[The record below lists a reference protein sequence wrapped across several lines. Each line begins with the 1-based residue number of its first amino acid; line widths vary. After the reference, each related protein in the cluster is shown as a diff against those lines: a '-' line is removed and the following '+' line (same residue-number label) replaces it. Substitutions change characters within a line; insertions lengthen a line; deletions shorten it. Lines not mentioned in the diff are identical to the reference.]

1 MSHSTQKSKTTTQ
14 KFIEILDIVDNIVLL
29 ASGNACSI
37 IEVQATNFALLSQEE
52 QDSRVLS
59 YSSLLNSLSFPIQ
72 IFIRSKKIDISS
84 YLKLLDLEVEK
95 SQNQLLKTQI
105 NSYKDFVQELVKVN
119 IVLDKKFYIVLPY
132 TGMESGINMSRE
144 NFFLSAKSKLLTKAE
159 SLHSMLR
166 RMNLSARTLD
176 KDELTKLFH
185 EIYNGD
191 FEQPGEISQNA
202 QKDMVPLVDIIAPS
216 SAEVDF
222 NFIRVGERFYKT
234 FFIVGY
240 PRYVSPNWL
249 SPVID
254 FNHSLNISMFVY
266 PTSSSDVL
274 SDLRRKT
281 AEMEATISSQIDQ
294 GLVIDAKV
302 QAALEDAEGLTEELA
317 KGMERFFQMSLY
329 ITLYSESLP
338 ELEQSSKRLESTLSS
353 LLILPKLSTL
363 QMEDGFKSTIPYGT
377 DNLFLT
383 RNMDTTSLAS
393 TFPFTSATLTQDK
406 GIVYGL
412 NQQNGSLII
421 FDRFSLENANEV
433 VFGKSGSGKSFLI
446 KLEAMRQF
454 MFGTEIIIID
464 PEGEYESI
472 AKILGGEYVSFT
484 AGSPVKIN
492 PFDLSGMYVEG
503 ENELGLKIL
512 SLHGLLRIVL
522 GELDAVHDAI
532 LDRALVETYRQ
543 KGITT
548 DPATQKNKP
557 PLMEDLYKIL
567 LGMEDPNAS
576 ELALRLEKFIKGS
589 LSGLFNQQSNFDIKN
604 PFTAF
609 SVKALEDE
617 LRPIAMH
624 IILDF
629 VWTKVRKSLK
639 KRLLILDEAWY
650 LTKYED
656 SASFV
661 YGIAKRARK
670 YYLAL
675 TTATQDVQDFLSTD
689 YGKAILSNS
698 SIQILLKQ
706 SPTEIDTVS
715 KIFYLSHGEKDLL
728 TSVGVGEG
736 LFFAGQSHVVVKIVA
751 APYEKELAT
760 SNPQEIKEMQERNTL
775 SQLNTAPQGPST
787 PQADPTTIPSQP
799 QRQTVTPT
807 VKPESPT
814 IQPKPMIEQPM
825 ETTIPTG
832 PMINNAPSVQNTKEP
847 EEIF

>member
-1 MSHSTQKSKTTTQ
+1 M
-14 KFIEILDIVDNIVLL
+14 
-29 ASGNACSI
+29 
-37 IEVQATNFALLSQEE
+37 
-52 QDSRVLS
+52 
-59 YSSLLNSLSFPIQ
+59 FP
-72 IFIRSKKIDISS
+72 
-84 YLKLLDLEVEK
+84 
-95 SQNQLLKTQI
+95 
-105 NSYKDFVQELVKVN
+105 
-119 IVLDKKFYIVLPY
+119 DKKNPGQAGTLSPTETIQK
-132 TGMESGINMSRE
+132 GMVS
-144 NFFLSAKSKLLTKAE
+144 
-159 SLHSMLR
+159 
-166 RMNLSARTLD
+166 
-176 KDELTKLFH
+176 
-185 EIYNGD
+185 
-191 FEQPGEISQNA
+191 
-202 QKDMVPLVDIIAPS
+202 LVDVLAPS
-216 SAEVDF
+216 SIEVDF

-234 FFIVGY
+234 FFVVGY

-254 FNHSLNISMFVY
+254 FSHSLNMSMFIY
-266 PTSSSDVL
+266 PTSSSDIL

-281 AEMEATISSQIDQ
+281 AEMEATIASQIDQ
-294 GLVIDAKV
+294 GLVVDAKV
-302 QAALEDAEGLTEELA
+302 QAALEDAQGLTEELA

-329 ITLYSESLP
+329 ITLYSESFA
-338 ELEQSSKRLESTLSS
+338 ELEQASKRLESTLSS
-353 LLILPKLSTL
+353 LLMLPKLATL
-363 QMEDGFKSTIPYGT
+363 QAEEGFKSTIPLAM
-377 DNLFLT
+377 DDLFIT

-421 FDRFSLENANEV
+421 FDRYSLENANEV
-433 VFGKSGSGKSFLI
+433 IFGKSGSGKSFLI

-454 MFGTEIIIID
+454 MFGTEVVIID
-464 PEGEYESI
+464 PEGEYEGI
-472 AKILGGEYVSFT
+472 TEALGGEYISFT
-484 AGSPVKIN
+484 AGSPIKIN

-522 GELDAVHDAI
+522 GELDATHDAI

-548 DPATQKNKP
+548 DPTTQTKQP
-557 PLMEDLYKIL
+557 PLMEDLYKVL
-567 LGMEDPNAS
+567 LGMEDPTAN

-589 LSGLFNQQSNFDIKN
+589 LSGLFNQQSNFDIRN

-629 VWTKVRKSLK
+629 VWTRVRRSLK
-639 KRLLILDEAWY
+639 KRLLVLDEAWY
-650 LTKYED
+650 LMKYED

-715 KIFYLSHGEKDLL
+715 KIFYLSLGEKDLL

-736 LFFAGQSHVVVKIVA
+736 LFFAGQSHVVVRVVA
-751 APYEKELAT
+751 APFEKQLAT
-760 SNPQEIKEMQERNTL
+760 TNPQEVKEAQDRSAAYRPAAVPQSPTTAQFNPLGSSYQSPTLPPPQQNSAPMMQPASSVNSGNASGPNMQE
-775 SQLNTAPQGPST
+775 P
-787 PQADPTTIPSQP
+787 
-799 QRQTVTPT
+799 
-807 VKPESPT
+807 
-814 IQPKPMIEQPM
+814 
-825 ETTIPTG
+825 
-832 PMINNAPSVQNTKEP
+832 
-847 EEIF
+847 EIF